1 MTAEPVEPQ
10 WLIDIEDASFCRRH
24 GIAWG
29 EPEPE
34 PAFTVAPQPVIGYL
48 LGCLL
53 VTVGLLI
60 GSTTPHLSGGTILAV
75 LLIAAGGG
83 ICVRVAI
90 VAERGAGR

>member
-1 MTAEPVEPQ
+1 MTAEPIEPQ
-10 WLIDIEDASFCRRH
+10 WLAEVYDEAFCTLH

-29 EPEPE
+29 EPEPVV
-34 PAFTVAPQPVIGYL
+34 TVTPQPVVGYL

-75 LLIAAGGG
+75 LLITAGGG

-90 VAERGAGR
+90 VAGRGAGK